1 VPRLGS
7 IRTPAPTALLLV
19 VLLLAG
25 CAAPDR
31 GAARTPAAPAVLY
44 VANSL
49 DGTVTRLDARS
60 GRALG
65 PAVPVETAPFQ
76 VVAGAGGGVL
86 VLGQGA
92 GRGAELHQLVDA
104 AGSRGA
110 GNTPVARPVARPVA
124 LPPAPPAAHAT
135 ALAGDGDRHAVL
147 VYAPPGAGT
156 PHLALV
162 DVATGLVAST
172 QRLPP
177 AAAADAAVRSVAV
190 EGGPAGPVAYV
201 GLWRWAAGGDES
213 GRSVAGWGL
222 ILALHAETG
231 TVVGSVRLDGAPM
244 HLLLAPAPGQAGH
257 RLYAVQQVPGP
268 ARGAGADA
276 PLAPRT
282 WELVTV
288 HPTTLDV
295 ERTAPLDGEL
305 VALASA
311 PDGGHLYGLAR
322 HHAVATGAATTPLL
336 RLDPANGA
344 ARALVHLPG
353 VALSLVVT
361 GDRVYAPSAFGAEVW
376 TIDRRSGRL
385 LETIP
390 VGRHPLGIALGGA
403 HPGAL

>member
-1 VPRLGS
+1 
-7 IRTPAPTALLLV
+7 LLV

-25 CAAPDR
+25 CAAPDG
-31 GAARTPAAPAVLY
+31 GAARMSAAPTVLY

-49 DGTVTRLDARS
+49 DGTVARLDARS

-65 PAVPVETAPFQ
+65 PGVPVATAPSR

-92 GRGAELHQLVDA
+92 GRGAELHHLVDA

-110 GNTPVARPVARPVA
+110 GDTPVARPVA
-124 LPPAPPAAHAT
+124 LPAAAPEAHAT
-135 ALAGDGDRHAVL
+135 VLAGDGDRHAVL
-147 VYAPPGAGT
+147 VYAPPGAGA

-162 DVATGLVAST
+162 DVATGRVAST

-177 AAAADAAVRSVAV
+177 AAAADAAIRSVAL
-190 EGGPAGPVAYV
+190 EGGAAGPVVYV
-201 GLWRWAAGGDES
+201 GFWRWAAGGDES
-213 GRSVAGWGL
+213 GHAVAGRGL
-222 ILALHAETG
+222 IVALRAETG
-231 TVVGSVRLDGAPM
+231 AVVGSVRFDGAPV
-244 HLLLAPAPGQAGH
+244 HLLLAPVPGQAGQ

-268 ARGAGADA
+268 ARGAAPDA
-276 PLAPRT
+276 PCAPTT
-282 WELVTV
+282 WELVTLD
-288 HPTTLDV
+288 PATLDV
-295 ERTAPLDGEL
+295 ERSTPLAGEL
-305 VALASA
+305 VALASP

-322 HHAVATGAATTPLL
+322 HHAVAAGAATTPLL

-361 GDRVYAPSAFGAEVW
+361 GDRIYVPNGFGAGVW
-376 TIDRRSGRL
+376 AIDRRSGRL

-390 VGRHPLGIALGGA
+390 VGRHPLGVALGGA
-403 HPGAL
+403 HPGAHPMAGSADDHQPARSGA